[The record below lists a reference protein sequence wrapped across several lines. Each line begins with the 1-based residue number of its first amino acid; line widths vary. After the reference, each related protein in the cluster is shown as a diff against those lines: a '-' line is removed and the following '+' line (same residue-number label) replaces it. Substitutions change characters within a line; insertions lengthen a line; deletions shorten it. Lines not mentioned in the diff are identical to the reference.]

1 MSRDKILGYLFPFEE
16 YRSPVLGTGRDTE
29 TSFVKLKSP
38 YKIFGL
44 IGLTLCWW
52 LLLPFVCAFAAIRWI
67 IRSIPQWVEVVKLAS
82 PAYRRRRE
90 ALRASTP
97 LDELQ
102 DVVFYRPKVD
112 KDGRLIE
119 HWALIERGYP
129 RGPYI
134 DWTEDEKRW
143 LDRIL
148 VEQRRMYAAHRE
160 RERVRALKG
169 EAYVQDFI
177 FAPWA
182 LEGMS
187 RPPDMD
193 YVLEWMARENAR
205 TNEADEERLE

>member
-1 MSRDKILGYLFPFEE
+1 MRMVSKKDILDFLFPYREE
-16 YRSPVLGTGRDTE
+16 RLLDFQSR
-29 TSFVKLKSP
+29 SFVLRSLK
-38 YKIFGL
+38 
-44 IGLTLCWW
+44 TLFWW
-52 LLLPFVCAFAAIRWI
+52 LRMPLYVLFWALERIYYGIRY
-67 IRSIPQWVEVVKLAS
+67 LS
-82 PAYRRRRE
+82 PNFRRRMHL
-90 ALRASTP
+90 LRLPSP

-102 DVVFYRPKVD
+102 DVVFYRPKVE
-112 KDGRLIE
+112 KDGRLVE
-119 HWALIERGYP
+119 HWMLIERGYP
-129 RGPYI
+129 QGPYI

-160 RERVRALKG
+160 RERVRALNG

-193 YVLEWMARENAR
+193 RVLEWMAREKAR
-205 TNEADEERLE
+205 TDEADEERFE